1 MVEQANKGCNT
12 IPSTRRVY
20 IRMAFAMAA
29 VVALSALIY
38 LTWTQAERA
47 ENVETRVLTEART
60 LAVEMQAVWDYV
72 DDSQNRININSDG
85 TYDFKGVYCSVAG
98 KGIAKRFTRN
108 SEGYSIRYVRNNP
121 RTGTDAPDELEAKA
135 LALFERGSADEFY
148 AMSTQDG
155 QPVFRYI
162 SRLTMGHNCLE
173 CHGEPAG
180 SIDQVGFIREG
191 MKFGDVAGAV
201 SISIPIAAY
210 EAESR
215 ESMQQSVAFFCVLI
229 ITIVVVLFW
238 MLRRWVSVPL
248 EQANEQ
254 LRQESRQKSDFL
266 AIMSHELRT
275 PLSSIISF
283 TDLWERMPQTRTDKE
298 RKLVEEIKQNSTV
311 LLNMVN
317 NTIDTARL
325 EAGRFE
331 FTFDEV
337 DLSDVVGAVFA
348 SADTIAQARG
358 IHLEKSIDPATPLI
372 WSDWEA
378 VRKIMLNLVGNALKF
393 TPEGG
398 RIWVQVKPDSDRVRF
413 EVGDTG
419 CGISAEDA
427 KHVFGKFLQGH
438 PNEGETA
445 GTPGGSGL
453 GLFVVRSL
461 VEQLGGTIELDS
473 ELGCGSVFTVSLP
486 IDSRRTESGESWH
499 EENAKPVCDW
509 DD

>member
-1 MVEQANKGCNT
+1 MEDQATKTRNDV
-12 IPSTRRVY
+12 PSTRRVY
-20 IRMAFAMAA
+20 IRMACAMVV
-29 VVALSALIY
+29 VVALSALVFI
-38 LTWTQAERA
+38 TWTQAERA
-47 ENVETRVLTEART
+47 ENVEKRVLTEART

-108 SEGYSIRYVRNNP
+108 SEGYSIRYVRENP
-121 RTGTDAPDELEAKA
+121 RTGSDVPDELEAKA
-135 LALFERGSADEFY
+135 LALFERSSADEFY

-162 SRLTMGHNCLE
+162 SRLTMGHNCLD
-173 CHGEPAG
+173 CHGDPAG

-201 SISIPIAAY
+201 SITIPIAAY

-215 ESMQQSVAFFCVLI
+215 ESMQQSVAFFCMLI
-229 ITIVVVLFW
+229 IAIVFVLFW
-238 MLRRWVSVPL
+238 MLRRWVSTPL

-266 AIMSHELRT
+266 AVMSHELRT

-283 TDLWERMPQTRTDKE
+283 TDLWERMPQARTDEE

-348 SADTIAQARG
+348 SADTIAQTRE
-358 IHLEKSIDPATPLI
+358 IRLEKCIDPETPLI

-393 TPEGG
+393 TPAGG
-398 RIWVQVKPDSDRVRF
+398 RIWVQVRPENDRVLLK
-413 EVGDTG
+413 VGDTG
-419 CGISAEDA
+419 CGVSSED
-427 KHVFGKFLQGH
+427 VERIFGKFLQGH
-438 PNEGETA
+438 SSEGEAA
-445 GTPGGSGL
+445 GNPGGSGL

-473 ELGCGSVFTVSLP
+473 ELGRGSIFTVHLP
-486 IDSRRTESGESWH
+486 VDPRQTESREPWHGDDTES
-499 EENAKPVCDW
+499 AYDW